1 MNVAVF
7 STQAYDREFLD
18 RLNATAHHRLTYF
31 EAPLNSET
39 TNLAQDFEAVCIF
52 VNDRLDQTAIGR
64 MAAMGIQ
71 AIVLRCAGF
80 NNVDLEAARLYG
92 IKVLRVPA
100 YSPHAVA
107 EHAVALI
114 LTLNRKTH
122 KAFNRIRENNFSL
135 ERLMGFNLYGKT
147 VGVVG
152 TGQIGSVFCRI
163 MLGFGCQV
171 KATDIAESRS
181 LVEAG
186 VVYLPLRQL
195 LPSSD
200 IISLHCPLTPETYH
214 LVDHEGFAQMK
225 RGAMLINTSRGA
237 VINTAAAVAALKS
250 GQLGYLGI
258 DVYEQEESL
267 FFRDLS
273 ERIVPDDLI
282 ARLMTFP
289 NVLIT
294 AHQGFFTGEAMEQ
307 IAATTL
313 NNISD
318 LEAGRPL
325 PNEVTGIRHPKV

>member
-1 MNVAVF
+1 
-7 STQAYDREFLD
+7 
-18 RLNATAHHRLTYF
+18 
-31 EAPLNSET
+31 
-39 TNLAQDFEAVCIF
+39 
-52 VNDRLDQTAIGR
+52 
-64 MAAMGIQ
+64 
-71 AIVLRCAGF
+71 
-80 NNVDLEAARLYG
+80 
-92 IKVLRVPA
+92 
-100 YSPHAVA
+100 
-107 EHAVALI
+107 
-114 LTLNRKTH
+114 
-122 KAFNRIRENNFSL
+122 
-135 ERLMGFNLYGKT
+135 
-147 VGVVG
+147 
-152 TGQIGSVFCRI
+152 

-171 KATDIAESRS
+171 KATDIAASRS
-181 LVEAG
+181 LMEAG
-186 VVYLPLRQL
+186 VEYLPFRQL
-195 LPSSD
+195 LQTSD

-214 LVDHEGFAQMK
+214 LVDQEGFAQMK

-273 ERIVPDDLI
+273 ESIVPDDLI

-325 PNEVTGIRHPKV
+325 PNEVTGIQPPKV